1 MDFDIIVI
9 GGGPGGYVAAI
20 KAAQLGKRT
29 ALIEKDKIGGTCLN
43 KGCIPTKALLKSIE
57 TMKDVKRALQFGVLG
72 VKPESISLDMK
83 AVQKRK
89 EGIRS
94 QLVEGV
100 GKILE
105 VNGVT
110 VLMGDAAIVDSHTV
124 LLGEKAYTA
133 DYFIIATGSS
143 PKSLEIPIHP
153 EMKVYTSSD
162 ILEIT
167 DIPESIAVIGGGVIG
182 IELAYFLANAGSKV
196 TVIEFLDRILP
207 MVDEEITYYAAD
219 MMMDIG
225 VDIHTGARVKEIKK
239 DFVVFEKDEAEHKLM
254 VSEVLMA
261 VGRKPDIES
270 IPCRQLGIRTEKGA
284 ILTDDTLKT
293 TLDNVYAIGD
303 VNGKAMLAHVASM
316 EGIIA
321 VKNIC
326 GQTCKMDYGKV
337 PSAVYL
343 QPEIACVGMTEE
355 EAKNKYKDVKV
366 GRFPLSANGKAK
378 VDGEEKGMIKV
389 ITEGRY
395 GEILGVHM
403 YCIHAT
409 DMIAE
414 STAAMKLECTR
425 EELSMVIHPHPTV
438 SEALAEAFYAVNGRA
453 IHNV

>member
-29 ALIEKDKIGGTCLN
+29 ALIEKDEIGGTCLN
-43 KGCIPTKALLKSIE
+43 KGCIPTKALLKSVE
-57 TMKDVKRALQFGVLG
+57 AMNNVKGSEQFGVLG
-72 VKPESISLDMK
+72 VEPSLISLDMK
-83 AVQKRK
+83 AVQNRK

-100 GKILE
+100 EKILE

-110 VLMGDAAIVDSHTV
+110 VLKGEAVIKDPDTV
-124 LLGEKAYTA
+124 LIGEKSYTA
-133 DYFIIATGSS
+133 DYLIIATGSS
-143 PKSLEIPIHP
+143 PKTLSVPVHP
-153 EMKVYTSSD
+153 AMKVYTSSD

-167 DIPESIAVIGGGVIG
+167 EIPESIAVIGGGVIG

-196 TVIEFLDRILP
+196 AVIEFLDRILP
-207 MVDEEITYYAAD
+207 MIDEEITYYAKD
-219 MMMDIG
+219 MIAG
-225 VDIHTGARVKEIKK
+225 LGIDIHTASKVKEIKK
-239 DFVVFEKDEAEHKLM
+239 DSVIFEKDGADHELR

-261 VGRKPDIES
+261 VGREPD
-270 IPCRQLGIRTEKGA
+270 CKGISCEKIGIKTERGA

-293 TLDNVYAIGD
+293 SLDNVYAIGD

-326 GQTCKMDYGKV
+326 GQVCKMDYDKI

-343 QPEIACVGMTEE
+343 RPEIASVGMTEE
-355 EAKNKYKDVKV
+355 EAQKKYEQIKV

-378 VDGEEKGMIKV
+378 VEGEEKGLIKV
-389 ITEGRY
+389 ITEARY

-403 YCIHAT
+403 YCAHAT

-414 STAAMKLECTR
+414 PTAAMKLECTA

-438 SEALAEAFYAVNGRA
+438 SEALAEAFYAVGGKA